1 MNLTPRDDDDEPVHG
16 FINPYPELNAGLW
29 CLFLGATAFLALRL
43 WVKITRRHG
52 MWYDDYILIVSWG
65 VLLATDSL
73 IVYQFGN
80 GYVLENSKQ
89 QWDDRMHIL
98 INISSCGNLIGQAWT
113 KTAFGVTLLRMS
125 NRWQQGILW
134 FCIFSMNIWM
144 ILKVIFQWA
153 KVCDKDSYQ
162 NWYRLD
168 FCIGWKFR
176 DDFKEG
182 GNVYNIIMDFVFASF
197 PWLITRSLEMRRAEK
212 VGLCLTMS
220 LGMIVAIVAAIRVG
234 WKDQGND
241 RDSHYMW
248 RNGMSQIWYSS
259 EVAGTII
266 VQCIP
271 ILRPILRD
279 IHTSLTS
286 RRLDST
292 ADGGKSTGW
301 TQSRSTKHM
310 STPLPLAEERAAGN
324 PERVELR
331 DIPEEQE
338 STGGFQFW
346 DKNPAPEIT
355 PVANVMSP
363 TSPQSDNWPLGR
375 GSESVRSMEYGH
387 ERRSHSSIGL
397 AVDQEQQGLSP
408 PPRRK

>member
-1 MNLTPRDDDDEPVHG
+1 
-16 FINPYPELNAGLW
+16 
-29 CLFLGATAFLALRL
+29 
-43 WVKITRRHG
+43 
-52 MWYDDYILIVSWG
+52 
-65 VLLATDSL
+65 
-73 IVYQFGN
+73 
-80 GYVLENSKQ
+80 
-89 QWDDRMHIL
+89 
-98 INISSCGNLIGQAWT
+98 
-113 KTAFGVTLLRMS
+113 
-125 NRWQQGILW
+125 
-134 FCIFSMNIWM
+134 
-144 ILKVIFQWA
+144 
-153 KVCDKDSYQ
+153 
-162 NWYRLD
+162 
-168 FCIGWKFR
+168 
-176 DDFKEG
+176 
-182 GNVYNIIMDFVFASF
+182 
-197 PWLITRSLEMRRAEK
+197 
-212 VGLCLTMS
+212 
-220 LGMIVAIVAAIRVG
+220 
-234 WKDQGND
+234 
-241 RDSHYMW
+241 
-248 RNGMSQIWYSS
+248 MSQIWYSS

-301 TQSRSTKHM
+301 TQSRSTKHV
-310 STPLPLAEERAAGN
+310 SAPLPLAEERAAGN

-338 STGGFQFW
+338 TGGFQFW

-355 PVANVMSP
+355 PVANVISP

-408 PPRRK
+408 PPRKK